1 VKAPSS
7 SSRPAARRARG
18 CSRSIAAPDATCGA
32 APAAKVRA
40 YSSPVAGVLAG
51 TRQIIAAAGDR
62 VFAVSPADGRQL
74 WSIAG
79 PGQEEVFNSPLVLPD
94 DRVLLT
100 FWGEAVLL
108 KVSAAGGALTAQ
120 ELWRSPRLRSSNGP
134 TIYRDGHLYGFSGV
148 QLVCVDAASGEVRW
162 RQRTYEGALLGLGAH
177 LLLLGRSS
185 GDLQVIRASPDG
197 FAELLRTRVFTPGAG
212 EARRP
217 RARRPHQRAPELRR
231 WKSVPEE

>member
-1 VKAPSS
+1 GLLAFDRATGRPVWSAPV
-7 SSRPAARRARG
+7 
-18 CSRSIAAPDATCGA
+18 
-32 APAAKVRA
+32 AKVRA

-74 WSIAG
+74 WSVAG

-108 KVSAAGGALTAQ
+108 KISGGSAGLTAT
-120 ELWRSPRLRSSNGP
+120 EVWRSPRLRSSNGP
-134 TIYRDGHLYGFSGV
+134 TIYRDGYLYGFSGV
-148 QLVCVDAASGEVRW
+148 QLLCVDAASGDVRW
-162 RQRTYEGALLGLGAH
+162 RQRTYEGSLVGVGAH

-185 GDLQVIRASPDG
+185 GDLQVIRASPEG
-197 FAELLRTRVFTPGAG
+197 FSEVLRTRVFTPGATSITG
-212 EARRP
+212 PSVAGGRVY
-217 RARRPHQRAPELRR
+217 LRN
-231 WKSVPEE
+231 VEEMAAFSIGR